1 MGGNRQLPRNRP
13 VRLVA
18 CVPTAV
24 SVPLLQDGNLRQT
37 DILHHSPD
45 NGETTGFR
53 SEGINL
59 IGTLP
64 DIAKEAC
71 NRVGTANVAMHDLRE
86 CIKCQEMLFI
96 FTEATERF
104 RITLLVF
111 GFKSCQIMHCI
122 LFLLLRCQIPTNS
135 VLTSF

>member
-1 MGGNRQLPRNRP
+1 MPSQKSLLEKTGRTEKESLVRSTLHRIVGKHHLPLNP
-13 VRLVA
+13 PFRLVA
-18 CVPTAV
+18 CVPTTV

-64 DIAKEAC
+64 DIAKEAF

-86 CIKCQEMLFI
+86 AIKCQEMLFI
-96 FTEATERF
+96 FTNAPVSF
-104 RITLLVF
+104 RIALLV
-111 GFKSCQIMHCI
+111 C
-122 LFLLLRCQIPTNS
+122 
-135 VLTSF
+135 